1 MSRKVSLYDAKTHLS
16 SYVDA
21 AAAGDEV
28 VICKNGVPK
37 ARLVAACESKRP
49 RQPSGEMKITY
60 IADDFDAFDP
70 QIAKLFEGG
79 FERG

>member
-1 MSRKVSLYDAKTHLS
+1 MTRKVSLYDAKTHLS

-21 AAAGDEV
+21 AAAGHEV

-37 ARLVAACESKRP
+37 ARLVAAPADARP

-70 QIAKLFEGG
+70 EIVKLFEGS
-79 FERG
+79 